1 MNYLLPRIVTFMDV
15 TEGTDEISSFISS
28 VLGGVTSKITLA
40 QVGTAVAAIIAAGI
54 VAIFAWKFGR
64 KGFAFLKNALS
75 GKNGKV

>member
-1 MNYLLPRIVTFMDV
+1 MGIMNKLFLIGDV
-15 TEGTDEISSFISS
+15 TENSDEIGSFISS

-64 KGFAFLKNALS
+64 KGYNFLKNALS
-75 GKNGKV
+75 GKNGGV